1 MTTKKVR
8 FDIELPEDLIDSL
21 EEMDKQAKEAFVLD
35 LLRQKKISQGKAAEL
50 LNVDRWVLADIMKKH
65 GILSLDIKPE
75 ELDEGLK
82 NLKEALEN

>member
-1 MTTKKVR
+1 MTTKQVR

-65 GILSLDIKPE
+65 GILSLVIKPE

-82 NLKEALEN
+82 KLYTMKW